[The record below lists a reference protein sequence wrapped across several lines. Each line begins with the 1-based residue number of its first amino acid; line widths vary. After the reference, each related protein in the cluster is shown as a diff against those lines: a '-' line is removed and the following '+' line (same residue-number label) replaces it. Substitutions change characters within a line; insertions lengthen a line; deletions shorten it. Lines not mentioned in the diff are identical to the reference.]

1 MLSTKENFYINKE
14 EKFCSNTYH
23 PLPVVL
29 SRGKGV
35 YVWDVHGKKYFDFLS
50 SYSAVNQGHCNRKI
64 LNAFLKQSKK
74 LTLTSRAFYNNELG
88 SSLQY
93 ITSIFG
99 YDKMLPMNS
108 GAEAV
113 EAALKICR
121 KWGYEIKKVKK
132 NKAKIIVCDGN
143 FHGRTTTVI
152 SFSSCNE
159 SKKNFGPLTLG
170 FKIID
175 YNNVDKLEEALKKD
189 KNIVGFLVEPIQ
201 GEGGVVVPDD
211 GYLKNSKKLC
221 EKYNVLFIADEIQTG
236 ICRTGKMLACDHEE
250 IKPDIVILGKALSG
264 GFYPVSGVLAN
275 SDIMGVLKV
284 GQHGSTFGGNP
295 LGSVVAKESIK
306 FAVDKDLSKNAR
318 IMGDLFR
325 HNLEKLKDKHKL
337 IKKVRGKGLLN
348 AIVLDCEE
356 SSKIPW
362 QLSIQMRNNGVLA
375 KPTQGNKIR
384 FAPPLIITKK
394 QILKAVQ
401 LIDTSF
407 SELKYGYSSK

>member
-1 MLSTKENFYINKE
+1 MLSSKENSYIKKE

-29 SRGKGV
+29 SKGKGV
-35 YVWDVHGKKYFDFLS
+35 FVWDVHGKKYFDFLS

-88 SSLQY
+88 SSLEY
-93 ITSIFG
+93 ITSVFG

-121 KWGYEIKKVKK
+121 KWGYEIKKVAK
-132 NKAKIIVCDGN
+132 NKAKIIVCNGN

-152 SFSSCNE
+152 SFSSSKE
-159 SKKNFGPLTLG
+159 SKENFGPLTVG
-170 FKIID
+170 FEIIE
-175 YNNVDKLEEALKKD
+175 YNNIQKLNQAFKSD

-211 GYLKNSKKLC
+211 GYLKKSKKLC

-236 ICRTGKMLACDHEE
+236 ICRTGKLLACDHEE
-250 IKPDIVILGKALSG
+250 VRPDIVILG
-264 GFYPVSGVLAN
+264 VLAD
-275 SDIMGVLKV
+275 SKIMGVLKV

-295 LGSVVAKESIK
+295 LGAVVAKESIK
-306 FAVDKDLSKNAR
+306 FALNKNLSKNATT
-318 IMGDLFR
+318 MGSLFR
-325 HNLEKLKDKHKL
+325 DNLENLKSKHKL
-337 IKKVRGKGLLN
+337 IKKIRGKGLLN
-348 AIVLDCEE
+348 AIVLDCSET
-356 SSKIPW
+356 SKIPW
-362 QLSIQMRNNGVLA
+362 QLSLKMRDNGILA

-384 FAPPLIITKK
+384 FAPPLIINKK
-394 QILKAVQ
+394 QILKAIK

-407 SELKYGYSSK
+407 SEL

>member
-29 SRGKGV
+29 SKGKGV

-50 SYSAVNQGHCNRKI
+50 SYSAVNQGHCNQKI

-88 SSLQY
+88 NSLEY

-121 KWGYEIKKVKK
+121 KWGYEVKKVEK

-152 SFSSCNE
+152 SFSSCHE

-170 FKIID
+170 FEIIE
-175 YNNVDKLEEALKKD
+175 YNNVEKLEKALKKD

-211 GYLKNSKKLC
+211 GYLKISKKLC

-275 SDIMGVLKV
+275 KKIMGVLKV

-306 FAVDKDLSKNAR
+306 FAVNNDLSNNAT

-325 HNLEKLKDKHKL
+325 SNLEKLRVKHKL

-356 SSKIPW
+356 SSEIPW
-362 QLSIQMRNNGVLA
+362 QLSIKMRNNGVLA

-394 QILKAVQ
+394 QILKAIQ

-407 SELKYGYSSK
+407 SELKYEYSDK

>member
-1 MLSTKENFYINKE
+1 MLSNKE
-14 EKFCSNTYH
+14 TIFIKKEETFCSNTYH

-29 SRGKGV
+29 KRGKGV
-35 YVWDVHGKKYFDFLS
+35 FVWDIHGKKYFDFLS
-50 SYSAVNQGHCNRKI
+50 SYSAVNQGHCNKKI
-64 LNAFLKQSKK
+64 LNAFLKQSRK

-88 SSLQY
+88 NSLEY

-99 YDKMLPMNS
+99 YEKMLPMNS

-121 KWGYEIKKVKK
+121 KWGYETKKVQR
-132 NKAKIIVCDGN
+132 NKAKIIVCHGN

-152 SFSSCNE
+152 SFSSSKE
-159 SKKNFGPLTLG
+159 SKENFGPLTLG
-170 FKIID
+170 FEIIE
-175 YNNVDKLEEALKKD
+175 YNNTKVLERVFKKD

-201 GEGGVVVPDD
+201 GEGGVVVPDKN
-211 GYLKNSKKLC
+211 YLKKSKELC

-236 ICRTGKMLACDHEE
+236 ICRTGRLLACDHENVR
-250 IKPDIVILGKALSG
+250 PDIVILGKALSG
-264 GFYPVSGVLAN
+264 GFYPVSGVLA
-275 SDIMGVLKV
+275 DATIMGVLKV

-295 LGSVVAKESIK
+295 LGAVVAKESIK
-306 FAVDKDLSKNAR
+306 YAVENDLSKNAT

-325 HNLEKLKDKHKL
+325 NNLNKLKSKHKL

-348 AIVLDCEE
+348 AIVLDCNEN
-356 SSKIPW
+356 SKIPW
-362 QLSIQMRNNGVLA
+362 ELSLKMRDNGLLA

-384 FAPPLIITKK
+384 FAPPLIINKR
-394 QILKAVQ
+394 QILKSIQ

-407 SELKYGYSSK
+407 SELKNENSN